1 MEAFAG
7 MIIGFVMTF
16 LVFSFF
22 KIGKENDLINEINK
36 ERRQVKDLRKDL
48 NNAELRVQQY
58 ARIIKAIEDI
68 INSKGTIVEKFDKI
82 KSILFND
89 RKSEK

>member
-22 KIGKENDLINEINK
+22 KIGKENDLINEINE
-36 ERRQVKDLRKDL
+36 ERRQRKALRKDL
-48 NNAELRVQQY
+48 DNAESRVQQY
-58 ARIIKAIEDI
+58 ARIIKRTEDI
-68 INSKGTIVEKFDKI
+68 INSKGTIVDKFDKI
-82 KSILFND
+82 KELLTDGNQD
-89 RKSEK
+89 K